1 MLIAFEN
8 PLNESALAFPILE
21 CFHILGFAM
30 TLGTIALVDF
40 RLLGF
45 GLRRQNAAELAKAL
59 APWTLF
65 GLITVLLSGPM
76 LFSSDPDMYYL
87 NLSFQIKMVLLAIA
101 LICLATSAHQGWS
114 ANLFT
119 TASDVFPKQA
129 VASVTGIGGTL
140 GGLGGFLFSAII
152 PGIVVTHF
160 GYTPLILGFGF
171 FHLAAL
177 LLVHRFMGNL
187 KRVDL

>member
-8 PLNESALAFPILE
+8 PLNESPFTFPFLE

-45 GLRRQNAAELAKAL
+45 GLLRQNAADLAKAL

-65 GLITVLLSGPM
+65 GLVAVLLSGPL

-87 NLSFQIKMVLLAIA
+87 NFAFQIKMVLLLLAIVFHYTIRRKLLRGDLSPGLNGLVACISLA
-101 LICLATSAHQGWS
+101 LWTSVIFG
-114 ANLFT
+114 
-119 TASDVFPKQA
+119 
-129 VASVTGIGGTL
+129 GI
-140 GGLGGFLFSAII
+140 FIAF
-152 PGIVVTHF
+152 VVT
-160 GYTPLILGFGF
+160 P
-171 FHLAAL
+171 
-177 LLVHRFMGNL
+177 
-187 KRVDL
+187 DQ

>member
-45 GLRRQNAAELAKAL
+45 GLRQNAGDLAKAV

-65 GLITVLLSGPM
+65 GLIMVLVSGPL

-87 NLSFQIKMVLLAIA
+87 NFSFQIKMVLLVLA
-101 LICLATSAHQGWS
+101 L
-114 ANLFT
+114 
-119 TASDVFPKQA
+119 VFHYTIRRKLLRGELSPDLSKP
-129 VASVTGIGGTL
+129 VACIS
-140 GGLGGFLFSAII
+140 
-152 PGIVVTHF
+152 
-160 GYTPLILGFGF
+160 
-171 FHLAAL
+171 L
-177 LLVHRFMGNL
+177 LLWSSIIFAGIFIAFV
-187 KRVDL
+187 VSPET